1 LVISRHQE
9 HSAITLARQ
18 LYFGRGNIMQSEG
31 KETEPR
37 ARPRWLLFL
46 IIGGVIVII
55 LALVCAGILGAVIY
69 NYYYYEREI
78 DRLSTQANPAAAHSA
93 PAHAT

>member
-1 LVISRHQE
+1 
-9 HSAITLARQ
+9 
-18 LYFGRGNIMQSEG
+18 MQSES

-46 IIGGVIVII
+46 VIGGVIVVF

-69 NYYYYEREI
+69 NYYRYEREI
-78 DRLSTQANPAAAHSA
+78 DRLSTQANPTVAPSA
-93 PAHAT
+93 PANAGCQ